1 MMRADLKREVFDALR
16 EVDDPELGVNI
27 VDLGLV
33 TACSLDGDQISIVLM
48 MTTPTCPL
56 GGLIAETA
64 AVAVGK
70 RLGPDYTVRVTVDRK
85 ATWSPDLASP
95 EVWARFERKPSR
107 LGAALKA
114 GFSRLVGTS

>member
-1 MMRADLKREVFDALR
+1 MSPALEREILAALG

-33 TACSLDGDQISIVLM
+33 TSCGIEDGQVSIVLM

-70 RLGPDYTVRVTVDRK
+70 RLGPDYAVRVAVDRQ
-85 ATWSPDLASP
+85 ATWSPDLATP
-95 EVWARFERKPSR
+95 TVRTRFERRPSR
-107 LGAALKA
+107 LGTALRA
-114 GFSRLVGTS
+114 GFQRLVGTP

>member
-1 MMRADLKREVFDALR
+1 MSPVLEREILGALG

-33 TACSLDGDQISIVLM
+33 VSCAIDGDQISIGLM

-70 RLGPDYTVRVTVDRK
+70 RLGPDYAVRVTVDRQ
-85 ATWSPDLASP
+85 ALWSPDMAAP
-95 EVWARFERKPSR
+95 EVRTRFERKPTGI
-107 LGAALKA
+107 GAALRA
-114 GFSRLVGTS
+114 GLRRLTGAP

>member
-1 MMRADLKREVFDALR
+1 MSPLLEREILAALG
-16 EVDDPELGVNI
+16 EVDDPELGVSI

-33 TACSLDGDQISIVLM
+33 ASCGIDGDQVSIVLM

-70 RLGPDYTVRVTVDRK
+70 RLGSDYAVRVTVDRQ
-85 ATWSPDLASP
+85 ATWSPDMAAP
-95 EVWARFERKPSR
+95 DVRARFERKPSR
-107 LGAALKA
+107 ISAALRA
-114 GFSRLVGTS
+114 GFQRLVGAS